1 MFAQNCYSPRG
12 LSGHCGLRH
21 DWPTGDTVAAAPGST
36 CRVNSSATLNV
47 WAQWLS
53 DHLLVLTLLLATT
66 AFVAEGMARY
76 GRRSGVADAREHSES
91 RSRTSAKQTR
101 LWVHTW
107 STNLLLFAATLAITW
122 AISPWI
128 TPVLSEL
135 LRGRSGLLSMLDLP
149 YAVRVLIGFLL
160 LDLSAYALHWAA
172 HRFGWLWRLHQVH
185 HSDTAMNASTHFRQH
200 PLVLPVALAVQ
211 LPVLWAFGIPAV
223 SWVLFAAF
231 STTVQLWHHSNT
243 SAPAW
248 VERVIGWCLVTPRF
262 HRRHHHPDRAV
273 HDHNYGAVF
282 SWWDRL
288 FRTHSPTA
296 QIGSATPS
304 PTGLA
309 DYSANDALSF
319 FVCITAPFSSTA
331 PAQNTTPIRPAA
343 GKRAVRKNSKVTATQ
358 YRKTP

>member
-1 MFAQNCYSPRG
+1 MFAQNCCSPRG
-12 LSGHCGLRH
+12 LGGHCRLRH
-21 DWPTGDTVAAAPGST
+21 DWPTGDTVAAAPCSA
-36 CRVNSSATLNV
+36 CRVNSLATINV

-53 DHLLVLTLLLATT
+53 DHLLVLTLLLAAS
-66 AFVAEGMARY
+66 AFAAEGMARY
-76 GRRSGVADAREHSES
+76 VRQSGVADAREHSES
-91 RSRTSAKQTR
+91 RSRTSARQTR

-107 STNLLLFAATLAITW
+107 RINLLLLAATLAITW
-122 AISPWI
+122 AVSPWI

-200 PLVLPVALAVQ
+200 PLVLLVALAVQ
-211 LPVLWAFGIPAV
+211 LPVLWVLGIPAV
-223 SWVLFAAF
+223 SWVLFAAL

-248 VERVIGWCLVTPRF
+248 VERTLGWCLVTPRF
-262 HRRHHHPDRAV
+262 HWRHHHPDRAV

-288 FRTHSPTA
+288 FRTHGPAA
-296 QIGSATPS
+296 QIDSATPS

-309 DYSANDALSF
+309 RYSAKDALSF
-319 FVCITAPFSSTA
+319 FACVMAPFVSA
-331 PAQNTTPIRPAA
+331 VPAQDGAQIGPALVN
-343 GKRAVRKNSKVTATQ
+343 RAARRNSKVNATQ
-358 YRKTP
+358 YRKTL